1 MKNNTLLTKFSFLLL
16 VAVITMAHAYKS
28 YDNTAFSMDGWRLL
42 GSVSAGH
49 NGDHDVIHI
58 DGAHDTFRKLKFRV
72 TKSPLNMQRMVVTYD
87 DKNPPENIDVKN
99 EIPKDGESRAI
110 DLKGGKR
117 KLRSV
122 EFWFDTKGVLN
133 GKSEVTLYGM
143 K

>member
-1 MKNNTLLTKFSFLLL
+1 
-16 VAVITMAHAYKS
+16 MAHAYKNDDRGVLAVDS
-28 YDNTAFSMDGWRLL
+28 WRLL

-49 NGDHDVIHI
+49 NGDHDVIHV
-58 DGAHDTFRKLKFRV
+58 DGPHDSFRKLKFRV

-87 DKNPPENIDVKN
+87 DKGAPENIDVRN
-99 EIPKDGESRAI
+99 EIPKDGESRVI

-122 EFWFDTKGVLN
+122 EFWFDTKGILN
-133 GKSEVTLYGM
+133 GKAEVTLFGM